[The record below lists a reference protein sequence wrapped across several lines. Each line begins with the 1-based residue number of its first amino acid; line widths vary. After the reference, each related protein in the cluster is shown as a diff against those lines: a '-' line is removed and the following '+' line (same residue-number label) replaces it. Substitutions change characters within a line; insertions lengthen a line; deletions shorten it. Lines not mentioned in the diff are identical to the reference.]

1 MRLETSIISLS
12 RRTST
17 QTIDFALHCF
27 CRGAAWRPADWRPDG
42 DCLVEFLRRAAGR
55 SLFSRSHI
63 IIRRV
68 DQHSLI
74 SNVGLVFVIA
84 TAFAFIAKF
93 LKQPLILA
101 YLVAGIVIG
110 PEIGFAWVEDK
121 EIIELISEIGLILLL
136 FIIGLEIDLKK
147 LLSAGQTLLV
157 TGVSQFLL
165 CVALGIGLAMAMGFH
180 LGGGAFDGLYLAV
193 TLALSS
199 TLIVVK
205 LLYDKFELTTLPGR
219 ITLGVLVCQDI
230 WAIVFLALQPNLH
243 DPRLGILFESLLKG
257 AALVV
262 MTLVLSRYALPRV
275 FSFVAKVP
283 ELMLIAALAWCFLVS
298 GAANW
303 LGLSREM
310 GALIAG
316 VSISTFPYNV
326 DVIAKVINIRD
337 FFVTLFFVALGM
349 KIPQPTLTIVSAAA
363 GMSLFVL
370 ASRLVAVF
378 PVLYLLGNGL
388 RASLMTSINL
398 AQMSEFSLVIASLG
412 LALDH
417 ISAELVGTLTFVF
430 AITSVLSTY
439 LIAYN
444 HEIQRRIARL
454 LVKIGF
460 ASGADSAADIAGQDE
475 ENAIV
480 FLGCFREASSILHE
494 MEPQFEEASDSCVLG
509 QVLVID
515 FNPHVLQGLKR
526 RGVKSLYGDV
536 AHMDTLHHAHIHSA
550 KLVAC
555 TISDAI
561 LRGTTNLRLLRQA
574 RRLCP
579 NAQVIVAADTISS
592 AVELYEE
599 GADFVYIARLH
610 SARYMAEL
618 VGRAVQD
625 EDVLKQAREEA
636 HQLLKQRE
644 EVLQ

>member
-1 MRLETSIISLS
+1 MGYAPGSGN
-12 RRTST
+12 
-17 QTIDFALHCF
+17 F
-27 CRGAAWRPADWRPDG
+27 DW
-42 DCLVEFLRRAAGR
+42 
-55 SLFSRSHI
+55 
-63 IIRRV
+63 
-68 DQHSLI
+68 
-74 SNVGLVFVIA
+74 
-84 TAFAFIAKF
+84 
-93 LKQPLILA
+93 
-101 YLVAGIVIG
+101 
-110 PEIGFAWVEDK
+110 
-121 EIIELISEIGLILLL
+121 
-136 FIIGLEIDLKK
+136 
-147 LLSAGQTLLV
+147 
-157 TGVSQFLL
+157 
-165 CVALGIGLAMAMGFH
+165 
-180 LGGGAFDGLYLAV
+180 LYLAV
-193 TLALSS
+193 TLSLSS

-219 ITLGVLVCQDI
+219 ITLGVLVFQDI

-243 DPRLGILFESLLKG
+243 DPRAGMLLESFIKG
-257 AALVV
+257 GGLVL
-262 MTLVLSRYALPRV
+262 MTLGLSRYALPRF

-298 GAANW
+298 GAADV

-316 VSISTFPYNV
+316 VSMSTFPYNI
-326 DVIAKVINIRD
+326 DVIAKVTNIRD

-349 KIPQPTLTIVSAAA
+349 KIPQPSLAIVTAAL

-370 ASRLVAVF
+370 ASRLLAVF

-388 RASLMTSINL
+388 RASLIPSINL

-412 LALDH
+412 LALNH
-417 ISAELVGTLTFVF
+417 ISPELVGTLTFVF

-444 HEIQRRIARL
+444 HDIQRRLALL

-460 ASGADSAADIAGQDE
+460 ASGADSTGDVVEPEE
-475 ENAIV
+475 ENSIV

-494 MEPQFEEASDSCVLG
+494 MESQANAADGDGALR

-515 FNPHVLQGLKR
+515 FNPVVLRELKR
-526 RGVKSLYGDV
+526 RAIKCLYGDV

-550 KLVAC
+550 KIVVC

-579 NAQVIVAADTISS
+579 NAQVVAAADTVSS
-592 AVELYEE
+592 AVELYEQ

-610 SARYMAEL
+610 AASRMAEL
-618 VGRAVQD
+618 IAAAVQN
-625 EDVLKQAREEA
+625 ENGFKVSREEEF
-636 HQLLKQRE
+636 QLLKQRE
-644 EVLQ
+644 EVLK

>member
-1 MRLETSIISLS
+1 M
-12 RRTST
+12 
-17 QTIDFALHCF
+17 
-27 CRGAAWRPADWRPDG
+27 
-42 DCLVEFLRRAAGR
+42 
-55 SLFSRSHI
+55 
-63 IIRRV
+63 
-68 DQHSLI
+68 DQHSLLANI
-74 SNVGLVFVIA
+74 GLVFIIA
-84 TAFAFIAKF
+84 TVFAFIAKVF
-93 LKQPLILA
+93 RQPLILA
-101 YLVAGIVIG
+101 YLVAGVVIG
-110 PEIGFAWVEDK
+110 PEIGFAWVKDK
-121 EIIELISEIGLILLL
+121 ETIELISEIGLILLL

-147 LLSAGQTLLV
+147 LLSAGRTILV
-157 TGVSQFLL
+157 SGLSQFLL
-165 CVALGIGLAMAMGFH
+165 CAALGVGLALAMG
-180 LGGGAFDGLYLAV
+180 LTPASGNFDWLYLAV

-243 DPRLGILFESLLKG
+243 DPRLATLLGSFLKG
-257 AALVV
+257 AGLVL
-262 MTLVLSRYALPRV
+262 MTLGVSRYALPRC

-283 ELMLIAALAWCFLVS
+283 ELLLIAALAWCFLVS
-298 GAANW
+298 GAADW

-310 GALIAG
+310 GALLAG
-316 VSISTFPYNV
+316 VSMSTFPYNV

-349 KIPQPTLTIVSAAA
+349 KIPQPTLAILTAAT

-370 ASRLVAVF
+370 ASRLLALF

-388 RASLMTSINL
+388 RASLIPSINL

-412 LALDH
+412 LALNH
-417 ISAELVGTLTFVF
+417 ISQELVGTLTFVF

-444 HEIQRRIARL
+444 HEIQRRLARWL
-454 LVKIGF
+454 AKIGF
-460 ASGADSAADIAGQDE
+460 STGADATADGVSPE
-475 ENAIV
+475 GENAIV

-494 MEPQFEEASDSCVLG
+494 LESQAKEASGGVLG
-509 QVLVID
+509 QILVID
-515 FNPHVLQGLKR
+515 FNPLVLQELKR
-526 RGVKSLYGDV
+526 RAVRCLYGDV
-536 AHMDTLHHAHIHSA
+536 AHMDTLHHAQIHSA
-550 KLVAC
+550 KIVAC

-579 NAQVIVAADTISS
+579 NARVIAAADNISS
-592 AVELYEE
+592 AIELYEQ

-610 SARYMAEL
+610 SARHMAEL
-618 VGRAVQD
+618 VASAVHN
-625 EDVLKQAREEA
+625 ENSFAAFREEEFR
-636 HQLLKQRE
+636 LLKQRR

>member
-1 MRLETSIISLS
+1 M
-12 RRTST
+12 
-17 QTIDFALHCF
+17 
-27 CRGAAWRPADWRPDG
+27 
-42 DCLVEFLRRAAGR
+42 
-55 SLFSRSHI
+55 
-63 IIRRV
+63 
-68 DQHSLI
+68 DQHSLL
-74 SNVGLVFVIA
+74 SNIGLVFVIA
-84 TAFAFIAKF
+84 TVFAFIAKF

-101 YLVAGIVIG
+101 YLVAGVVIG
-110 PEIGFAWVEDK
+110 PEIGFAWVKDK

-147 LLSAGQTLLV
+147 LLTAGRTLLV

-165 CVALGIGLAMAMGFH
+165 CVALGFGLATLTGFTSSS
-180 LGGGAFDGLYLAV
+180 GNFDWIYLAV
-193 TLALSS
+193 TLSLSS

-243 DPRLGILFESLLKG
+243 NPHLLTLLESFIKGVGLVLIALG
-257 AALVV
+257 
-262 MTLVLSRYALPRV
+262 LSRYALPRF

-283 ELMLIAALAWCFLVS
+283 ELLLIAALAWCFLVS
-298 GAANW
+298 GAADG

-316 VSISTFPYNV
+316 VSMSTFPYNV
-326 DVIAKVINIRD
+326 DVIAKVTNIRD

-349 KIPQPTLTIVSAAA
+349 KIPQPSLSIATAAV

-370 ASRLVAVF
+370 VSRLLAVF

-388 RASLMTSINL
+388 RVSLIPSINL

-412 LALDH
+412 LTLNH
-417 ISAELVGTLTFVF
+417 ISPELVATLTFVF

-444 HEIQRRIARL
+444 HEIQRWLSRL
-454 LVKIGF
+454 LVIMGF
-460 ASGADSAADIAGQDE
+460 VTGGDTAADAGERE
-475 ENAIV
+475 EGSSIV

-494 MEPQFEEASDSCVLG
+494 MKLQTKEINGDGVLD
-509 QVLVID
+509 QILVID
-515 FNPHVLQGLKR
+515 FNPLVLQELKR
-526 RGVKSLYGDV
+526 RKIKCLYGDV
-536 AHMDTLHHAHIHSA
+536 AHMDTLHHAQIQSA
-550 KLVAC
+550 KIVAC

-561 LRGTTNLRLLRQA
+561 LRGTTNVRLLRQA

-579 NAQVIVAADTISS
+579 NAQIILAADDISS
-592 AVELYEE
+592 AVELYEQ

-618 VGRAVQD
+618 IARAVQD
-625 EDVLKQAREEA
+625 EDGFKALREDEY
-636 HQLLKQRE
+636 QLLKQRA

>member
-1 MRLETSIISLS
+1 
-12 RRTST
+12 
-17 QTIDFALHCF
+17 
-27 CRGAAWRPADWRPDG
+27 
-42 DCLVEFLRRAAGR
+42 
-55 SLFSRSHI
+55 
-63 IIRRV
+63 V
-68 DQHSLI
+68 DQHTLL
-74 SNVGLVFVIA
+74 SNVGLVFVVA
-84 TAFAFIAKF
+84 TAFAFIAKVMR
-93 LKQPLILA
+93 QPLILA
-101 YLVAGIVIG
+101 YLVAGVVIG
-110 PEIGFAWVEDK
+110 PEIGFAWVKDK

-147 LLSAGQTLLV
+147 LLSAGRTLLV
-157 TGVSQFLL
+157 TGISQFLL
-165 CVALGIGLAMAMGFH
+165 CVALGVGLAIFMGFK
-180 LGGGAFDGLYLAV
+180 LGGRNFEWLYLAV

-243 DPRLGILFESLLKG
+243 DPRIGTLLESFVNG
-257 AALVV
+257 AALVAL
-262 MTLVLSRYALPRV
+262 TLGLSRYALPRF

-298 GAANW
+298 GAADG

-316 VSISTFPYNV
+316 VSISTFPYNM

-349 KIPQPTLTIVSAAA
+349 KIPQPTLVMITAAA

-370 ASRLVAVF
+370 LSRLLAVF

-388 RASLMTSINL
+388 RASLIPSINL

-412 LALDH
+412 LALNH
-417 ISAELVGTLTFVF
+417 ISPELVGTLTFVF

-444 HEIQRRIARL
+444 HEIQRRLARFL
-454 LVKIGF
+454 SKLGF
-460 ASGADSAADIAGQDE
+460 TAGEDSSDQIVTPSEDS
-475 ENAIV
+475 IV

-494 MEPQFEEASDSCVLG
+494 LELQAKENDDEGVLE
-509 QVLVID
+509 QVLIID
-515 FNPHVLQGLKR
+515 FNPVVLKGLKQR
-526 RGVKSLYGDV
+526 SIKCLYGDV
-536 AHMDTLHHAHIHSA
+536 AHMDTLHHAHIHGA
-550 KLVAC
+550 KIVAC

-579 NAQVIVAADTISS
+579 EAQIIVAADSISA
-592 AVELYEE
+592 AVELYEQ

-610 SARYMAEL
+610 SARHMAGLIAGAVRDENDFKRYREKEL
-618 VGRAVQD
+618 
-625 EDVLKQAREEA
+625 EDLKR
-636 HQLLKQRE
+636 RE
-644 EVLQ
+644 EVLL

>member
-1 MRLETSIISLS
+1 
-12 RRTST
+12 
-17 QTIDFALHCF
+17 
-27 CRGAAWRPADWRPDG
+27 
-42 DCLVEFLRRAAGR
+42 
-55 SLFSRSHI
+55 
-63 IIRRV
+63 V
-68 DQHSLI
+68 DQHSLLANI
-74 SNVGLVFVIA
+74 GLVFIIA
-84 TAFAFIAKF
+84 TAFAFVAK
-93 LKQPLILA
+93 LLRQPLILA
-101 YLVAGIVIG
+101 YLVAGVVIG
-110 PEIGFAWVEDK
+110 PEIGFAWVKDK

-136 FIIGLEIDLKK
+136 FIIGLEIDLKR
-147 LLSAGQTLLV
+147 LLSAGRTLLV

-165 CVALGIGLAMAMGFH
+165 CVALGIGLAFLMGYRPA
-180 LGGGAFDGLYLAV
+180 GGNFDWLYLAV

-243 DPRLGILFESLLKG
+243 DPRVLTLLESFLKG
-257 AALVV
+257 AALVFV
-262 MTLVLSRYALPRV
+262 ALTLSRYVLPRF

-298 GAANW
+298 GAADW

-316 VSISTFPYNV
+316 VSMSTFPYNL

-349 KIPQPTLTIVSAAA
+349 QIPAPTVAIVSAAV
-363 GMSLFVL
+363 GMSLFVF
-370 ASRLVAVF
+370 ASRLLAIF
-378 PVLYLLGNGL
+378 PVLYLLGSGL
-388 RASLMTSINL
+388 RASLIPSINL

-444 HEIQRRIARL
+444 HEIQRRLARL

-460 ASGADSAADIAGQDE
+460 ASGTDGNDDATAGEE

-494 MEPQFEEASDSCVLG
+494 IEAQSKAVDGDGVLG
-509 QVLVID
+509 RILVID
-515 FNPHVLQGLKR
+515 FNPLVLQGLKR
-526 RGVKSLYGDV
+526 RGIRCLYGDI
-536 AHMDTLHHAHIHSA
+536 AHMDTLHHAHIQA
-550 KLVAC
+550 ARIVGC

-579 NAQVIVAADTISS
+579 NARVIAAADNISS
-592 AVELYEE
+592 AIELYEQ

-610 SARYMAEL
+610 SARHMAEL
-618 VGRAVQD
+618 IARAVQE
-625 EDVLKQAREEA
+625 EDLFKQYREEEFE
-636 HQLLKQRE
+636 LLKQRE